1 MLMMFYSTI
10 VTCVIAYE
18 SINRCQH
25 RTVYTHVIAKFIKIH
40 VAQCEMQWSCR
51 IAEVVQCGL
60 GFISFGRNDTTGTFF
75 QWGYVAKFGLFFTHL
90 SHDLRRSIMVHFH
103 PFWSWKAQLPINH
116 LHGNEP
122 PSLKFL
128 NLNSKRERK
137 SNDLEQLEV
146 E

>member
-10 VTCVIAYE
+10 VTSVIAYE

-25 RTVYTHVIAKFIKIH
+25 RHDTHVIAKFIRSMSHSVKCSDL
-40 VAQCEMQWSCR
+40 VGLLKSCS
-51 IAEVVQCGL
+51 VVWALYHLAGMTPQARFSNEAMLQSLVC
-60 GFISFGRNDTTGTFF
+60 FF
-75 QWGYVAKFGLFFTHL
+75 KHL

-122 PSLKFL
+122 PSSKFL